1 LPSPR
6 PPDAAPD
13 AASDAVGDAPR
24 TVQLEFPDL
33 DGGLRAKLVSANKA
47 FSPSGA
53 AMCTILFGLT
63 VADDVYESPVS
74 GAANGYPDLVAM
86 PDMTTMRAL
95 PWARSTSAV
104 ICDLYD
110 ADGARFPIAP
120 RSVLR
125 RVIEG
130 FDAIGYEARVA
141 AEWEFCVLHRDDEVM
156 AEGRHGELRALG
168 RTRNAYSSL
177 RLPELRPLSEDFM
190 ARMDAVGID
199 IESMHTELGDG
210 MFEIAISHT
219 PALEAVD
226 AAVRAKTYFK
236 EMCGERDLVATFMS
250 RWRPGAPTA
259 GCHFHQ
265 SLWRDSVNS
274 FAGPDGL
281 SDIGQHYLAGQLA
294 TMRELA
300 VIFNPT
306 INAYRRL
313 QPGNFTPATA
323 SWGLDNRTAAIRLIL
338 GSTKAVRLEHRRCGA
353 DVNPYL
359 AVAAMLAGGLY
370 GIEQKLEL
378 VPAAVGDAFA
388 DPGQATLPTSLAE
401 AIEAFEASTLARE
414 LLGAEFVDHYSL
426 SRRVELDLWERW
438 QADQV
443 TEWEHHRYLER
454 S

>member
-1 LPSPR
+1 M
-6 PPDAAPD
+6 
-13 AASDAVGDAPR
+13 SDTNPAEHEAHVRDPLGEQPR
-24 TVQLEFPDL
+24 TVQLELPDL
-33 DGGLRAKLVSANKA
+33 DGGLRAKLVSAKKA
-47 FSPSGA
+47 FSATGA

-74 GAANGYPDLVAM
+74 SAANGYPDLVAM
-86 PDMTTMRAL
+86 PDMATLRTL
-95 PWARSTSAV
+95 PWARSTAAV

-110 ADGARFPIAP
+110 ADGALFPVAP

-125 RVIEG
+125 RVIERVDAMG
-130 FDAIGYEARVA
+130 FEARVA
-141 AEWEFCVLHRDDEVM
+141 AEWEFCVLHRDDEVI
-156 AEGRHGELRALG
+156 ADGRHGELRALG

-177 RLPELRPLSEDFM
+177 RLTELRPLSEDFLD
-190 ARMDAVGID
+190 RMGAVGID

-210 MFEIAISHT
+210 MLEIAIAHA
-219 PALEAVD
+219 PALDAVD
-226 AAVRAKTYFK
+226 AAVRAKTYLK
-236 EMCGERDLVATFMS
+236 ELCGERDLIATFMS
-250 RWRPGAPTA
+250 RWRPGAPTS

-265 SLWRDSVNS
+265 SLWRDGVNA

-281 SDIGQHYLAGQLA
+281 SELGRHYLAGQLE

-323 SWGLDNRTAAIRLIL
+323 SWGVDNRTAAIRLIL
-338 GSTKAVRLEHRRCGA
+338 GPAKSVRLEHRRPGA

-359 AVAAMLAGGLY
+359 AVAAMVAGGMY
-370 GIEQKLEL
+370 GIEQEL
-378 VPAAVGDAFA
+378 ALPAAAVGDAFT
-388 DPGQATLPTSLAE
+388 DPGFATLPTSLAA
-401 AIEAFEASTLARE
+401 AIKAFETSNLACE
-414 LLGAEFVDHYSL
+414 LLGSEFVEHYSL
-426 SRRVELDLWERW
+426 SRRIELDLWERW
-438 QADQV
+438 QSDQV